1 MDDWPVPEFPPPE
14 SKEEGTMKIPIRRA
28 LPIALA
34 LVVVLAGALAPARP
48 ARADTADLWGFAYSH
63 DPAPAVWTTMDTGR
77 QWGSWKAAH
86 PGDWAEVIRTAQGR
100 YRVRFPWLAAGQR
113 GVVHVTPV
121 GSAPTWCAVVT
132 WFSAGAD
139 EIVEVQCAGPAGP
152 ADTRFTVMF
161 TTSSGVLGAGVG
173 SHAYVHYQGALF
185 DSYNS
190 TGAINGVAQS
200 GPGEYVV
207 RLLNV
212 GVNGLYAG
220 NAQVTAV
227 RRDGVPI
234 RCKIGE
240 RWTLAG
246 TSVSIPVRCFSP
258 GGAPADS
265 GFVLSYHRERAVT
278 GELAPPKRFGYI
290 WHLPPMVH
298 MTNFNGTGGFF
309 VNSVTPVA
317 VGRYTLEVPFAG
329 VRETHLQLTGYGNHP
344 GYCTIAGWSSTAAGE
359 LHARITC
366 FDNAGGFAD
375 QSFLATATSRI

>member
-1 MDDWPVPEFPPPE
+1 
-14 SKEEGTMKIPIRRA
+14 MKIPIRHP
-28 LPIALA
+28 LPIVLA

-48 ARADTADLWGFAYSH
+48 AQAATADLWGFAFSH
-63 DPAPAVWTTMDTGR
+63 HPAPAVWTTMDTGR

-100 YRVRFPWLAAGQR
+100 YRVRFPWLAAAGQR
-113 GVVHVTPV
+113 GAVHVTPV
-121 GSAPTWCAVVT
+121 SSAPAWCTVVT
-132 WFSAGAD
+132 WFPAGAD
-139 EIVEVQCAGPAGP
+139 EFVEVQCAGPAGP
-152 ADTRFTVMF
+152 VDTRFTVMF
-161 TTSSGVLGAGVG
+161 TTSSGVLGAGQG
-173 SHAYVHYQGALF
+173 SHAYVHHQGGLL

-190 TGAINGVAQS
+190 TGAINGVAQT

-207 RLLNV
+207 RLLDV
-212 GVNGLYAG
+212 GVNGLYSG

-227 RRDGVPI
+227 RKDGAAY
-234 RCKIGE
+234 RCKVGE
-240 RWTLAG
+240 RWALAG

-278 GELAPPKRFGYI
+278 GELAPPNRFGYI

-309 VNSVTPVA
+309 VNSVNPVA

-329 VRETHLQLTGYGNHP
+329 VRETHLQLTGYGNHS

-366 FDNAGGFAD
+366 FNAAGGFAD
-375 QSFLATATSRI
+375 QSFLATASSRL